1 MANWLNNYFSS
12 GNTFY
17 KLFGEVS
24 NNLTEMCNVLID
36 GLDEGAT
43 DERDTLFK
51 RIDDLEKKG
60 DDLTHKIYLALEK
73 HYFTPFNKKDMYV
86 LASAMDDVADQIQET
101 TGRIQLYNIDTIK
114 PAIKEMALYI
124 QKAIGD
130 VEKLTHSLA
139 DIKLHNGQMYIWC
152 KEVKY
157 NEHQTDLIYYSAL
170 AELFSHE
177 KNAITLLKYRD
188 ILYSLETA
196 ANKCKN
202 TADAFET
209 IMVSSLN

>member
-1 MANWLNNYFSS
+1 MGNWFNNYFSS

-17 KLFGEVS
+17 KLFSEVS
-24 NNLTEMCNVLID
+24 MNLTEMCDLLIE

-43 DERDTLFK
+43 NEREILFK
-51 RIDDLEKKG
+51 RIDGLEKKG
-60 DDLTHKIYLALEK
+60 DDLTHKICLALEK
-73 HYFTPFNKKDMYV
+73 CYFTPFNKKDTYV
-86 LASAMDDVADQIQET
+86 LASLMDDVADQLQET
-101 TGRIQLYNIDTIK
+101 TGRIQLYNIDIIK
-114 PAIKEMALYI
+114 PAIKEMAI
-124 QKAIGD
+124 CIKNAISKL
-130 VEKLTHSLA
+130 EKLINSLPY
-139 DIKLHNGQMYIWC
+139 IRQNNGEMYAWC

-170 AELFSHE
+170 AELFTCE

-202 TADAFET
+202 TADAIET
-209 IMVSSLN
+209 ILINSL

>member
-1 MANWLNNYFSS
+1 M
-12 GNTFY
+12 
-17 KLFGEVS
+17 
-24 NNLTEMCNVLID
+24 NLTEMCSLLIE

-101 TGRIQLYNIDTIK
+101 TGRIQLYNIDNIK

-124 QKAIGD
+124 QKAINEL
-130 VEKLTHSLA
+130 EKLTNSLP
-139 DIKLHNGQMYIWC
+139 DIKQNNGEMYVWC
-152 KEVKY
+152 KEVKN

-170 AELFSHE
+170 AELFSYE

-202 TADAFET
+202 TADAIET
-209 IMVSSLN
+209 ILINRLN